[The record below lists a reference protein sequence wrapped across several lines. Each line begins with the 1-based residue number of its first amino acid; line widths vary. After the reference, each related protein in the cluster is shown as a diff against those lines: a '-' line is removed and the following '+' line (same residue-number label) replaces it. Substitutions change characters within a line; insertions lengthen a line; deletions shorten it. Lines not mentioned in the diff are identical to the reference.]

1 MKKINLTLLL
11 VALLTVGSQLAY
23 AQRITVTIAGSGTA
37 GYSGDGGWGKYAMI
51 NSPYDVCADAAQN
64 VYFTDTA
71 NGRIRMVS
79 AKNGLISTIAGGGV
93 SSAEG
98 ILATYAALSPTNM
111 CIDAAGNLYVV
122 ASSNKVRRIDAVT
135 HIITTVAGTGVAG
148 FSGDGGPAISAT
160 FNGICGI
167 CIDASG
173 NLYLVDQG
181 NYCIRKVAAGT
192 GLVTTIAGTPGV
204 GGFTGDGGPAIA
216 ATLSTPTA
224 ITVNPAGDVFVADQS
239 GYLGFNAQ
247 LRKIDAGTGI
257 ITTIAG
263 GTTGGAIFG
272 VPLMSTWLADV
283 TGLCIDRHGNFFCN
297 EVSCSCRRLDMS
309 TDSSYAVGGDFYTE
323 SYSDNLNSTLS
334 YMDNPYGICVDAM
347 ENLYVADNFN
357 NRIRKLIQVTSTPT
371 FAYGQGAYLATCPGA
386 TVVFD
391 SMLTITDL
399 EAGQTETFTVI
410 SAPTHGTLS
419 GFPATAVS
427 NGTVSITRPS
437 GLSYTASTYV
447 GSDSFQVQVSDGGL
461 ADTFTIYVVSG
472 TSSITGVSTMCTGTT
487 VALSNDDATGAWTT
501 SNSNA
506 TISADGVIT
515 ATTAGTDTALYTV
528 TNTCG
533 TVAAELSLT
542 INTVPD
548 AGAITS
554 TTANICKG
562 SSLVL
567 ADVVA
572 GGTWHA
578 SNANVSISGTGALS
592 ALSVG
597 ADTVFY
603 TVTNSCGNNSAS
615 EVITVTPCDATGVAL
630 VSYAVPNLFPNPAS
644 SSINVQWDA
653 LLTGSVNISIA
664 DLAGRV
670 VSSSQLSA
678 TGTNAA
684 VVDVSALQNGI
695 YLLTMSSADMQ
706 HFTYKVAVNK

>member
-1 MKKINLTLLL
+1 
-11 VALLTVGSQLAY
+11 
-23 AQRITVTIAGSGTA
+23 
-37 GYSGDGGWGKYAMI
+37 
-51 NSPYDVCADAAQN
+51 
-64 VYFTDTA
+64 
-71 NGRIRMVS
+71 
-79 AKNGLISTIAGGGV
+79 
-93 SSAEG
+93 
-98 ILATYAALSPTNM
+98 
-111 CIDAAGNLYVV
+111 
-122 ASSNKVRRIDAVT
+122 
-135 HIITTVAGTGVAG
+135 
-148 FSGDGGPAISAT
+148 
-160 FNGICGI
+160 
-167 CIDASG
+167 
-173 NLYLVDQG
+173 
-181 NYCIRKVAAGT
+181 
-192 GLVTTIAGTPGV
+192 
-204 GGFTGDGGPAIA
+204 
-216 ATLSTPTA
+216 
-224 ITVNPAGDVFVADQS
+224 
-239 GYLGFNAQ
+239 
-247 LRKIDAGTGI
+247 
-257 ITTIAG
+257 
-263 GTTGGAIFG
+263 
-272 VPLMSTWLADV
+272 
-283 TGLCIDRHGNFFCN
+283 
-297 EVSCSCRRLDMS
+297 MS